1 MNTKSLE
8 AKRHFINGKTL
19 IGIDPAKKNHQA
31 IVLDPIG
38 LPIGNTFKF
47 NNSFI
52 GFHNEFFTRLKS
64 LIPGLSK
71 SKVVFA
77 VEISINFW
85 QKLCHFLSEQG
96 FTVLMV
102 SPLFTYHERPKINT
116 NFSRT
121 DPKDA
126 LAVANCA
133 RQGYFNFYRK
143 YPSNCNAMHRL
154 SITYDKLKV
163 HMTQT
168 KQRIRSQVELIFPEF
183 LNVLDIDTDTARY
196 LLSKYL
202 TAKDFLQMNIFTETP
217 EVIRISQRQHGQ
229 ATLKAIKE
237 AAKQSIGININ
248 DEEIIS
254 ERITLNCWLG
264 QYVLLKEQI
273 KSVLS
278 QITALAEQTAYFDKI
293 TSLKGISDITAAR
306 FIAELRDLSY
316 FDHYKKIEA
325 ISGLNLKL
333 SQSGQFTGYRRI
345 THIGNHRLR
354 AIIYSMAEETKNYIP
369 EIRIRYLKRQIK
381 QPRYRKNVVACSSNL
396 LKLITSMVKDNHIYQ
411 YKADKQNELIELEK
425 QYKELKAKRK
435 NKHKVNPAVQKKTA

>member
-1 MNTKSLE
+1 MNSKSLE
-8 AKRHFINGKTL
+8 AKRHFINGKTI

-31 IVLDPIG
+31 VIIDSIGVPIG
-38 LPIGNTFKF
+38 STFKF
-47 NNSFI
+47 NNTFN
-52 GFHNEFFTRLKS
+52 GFHLELFNKLNS
-64 LIPGLSK
+64 LIPGFSTANT
-71 SKVVFA
+71 VFA
-77 VEISINFW
+77 VEISINLW
-85 QKLCHFLSEQG
+85 QKLCCFLCNKG

-102 SPLFTYHERPKINT
+102 SPLFTHHERPKINN

-133 RQGYFNFYRK
+133 RQGYFNFYRI
-143 YPSNCNAMHRL
+143 YPTNQNAMHRL

-183 LNVLDIDTDTARY
+183 TRALDIDTDTARY

-202 TAKDFLQMNIFTETP
+202 SPKDFLNMNALLEVP
-217 EVIRISQRQHGQ
+217 EVMKVSQRQHGE
-229 ATLKAIKE
+229 ATLKALKE
-237 AAKQSIGININ
+237 AAKQSIGINLSN
-248 DEEIIS
+248 EEIIS

-273 KSVLS
+273 NYVLDEL
-278 QITALAEQTAYFDKI
+278 IALAENTPYFSI
-293 TSLKGISDITAAR
+293 ISSLKGISGITAAR

-316 FDHYKKIEA
+316 FNHYKKIQA

-333 SQSGQFTGYRRI
+333 SQSGQYTGYRRI

-354 AIIYSMAEETKNYIP
+354 AIIYSMAEETKNHIP
-369 EIRIRYLKRQIK
+369 EVRIRYLKRQMK
-381 QPRYRKNVVACSSNL
+381 QPRYRKNVIASVSNL
-396 LKLITSMVKDNHIYQ
+396 LKLIVALIKKEHKYEF
-411 YKADKQNELIELEK
+411 KEEKQKELAELETK
-425 QYKELKAKRK
+425 YKEFKE
-435 NKHKVNPAVQKKTA
+435 KKKYKKSA

>member
-1 MNTKSLE
+1 MNTQSLE
-8 AKRHFINGKTL
+8 AKRHFINGKTI
-19 IGIDPAKKNHQA
+19 IGIDPAKKKHQA
-31 IVLDPIG
+31 VVIDSIG
-38 LPIGNTFKF
+38 LPVGSTFKF

-52 GFHNEFFTRLKS
+52 GFHHELFTKLKS
-64 LIPGLSK
+64 YISDLSPD
-71 SKVVFA
+71 KVVFA
-77 VEISINFW
+77 VEVSINLW
-85 QKLCHFLSEQG
+85 QKLCYFLCDKG

-102 SPLFTYHERPKINT
+102 SPLFTHHERPKINN

-133 RQGYFNFYRK
+133 RQGYFNFYRQ
-143 YPSNCNAMHRL
+143 YPSSQNAMHRL
-154 SITYDKLKV
+154 SITYDKLKKHLV
-163 HMTQT
+163 QT

-183 LNVLDIDTDTARY
+183 LNALDVDTDTARY
-196 LLSKYL
+196 ILSKYL
-202 TAKDFLQMNIFTETP
+202 TPNEFLSMNVFLEAK
-217 EVIRISQRQHGQ
+217 EVMKVSQRQHGE
-229 ATLKAIKE
+229 ATLKALKE
-237 AAKQSIGININ
+237 AAKQSIGITIS

-264 QYVLLKEQI
+264 QYILIKEQI
-273 KSVLS
+273 NYVLE
-278 QITALAEQTAYFDKI
+278 QLIALAEQTPYFDII

-354 AIIYSMAEETKNYIP
+354 AIIYSMAEETKNHIP
-369 EIRIRYLKRQIK
+369 EIRIRYLKRQMK
-381 QPRYRKNVVACSSNL
+381 QPRYRKNVIASSSNL
-396 LKLITSMVKDNHIYQ
+396 LKLIAALVKGNHKYQ
-411 YKADKQNELIELEK
+411 YKEDKQRELIELEK
-425 QYKELKAKRK
+425 KYKEFKE
-435 NKHKVNPAVQKKTA
+435 KKKKKYKESA

>member
-1 MNTKSLE
+1 MNTQSLE
-8 AKRHFINGKTL
+8 TKRHFINDKVI

-31 IVLDPIG
+31 IVIDSMGI
-38 LPIGNTFKF
+38 PIGNTFKF

-52 GFHNEFFTRLKS
+52 GFHNELFNKLNT
-64 LIPGLSK
+64 LIPEISPE
-71 SKVVFA
+71 KVVFA
-77 VEISINFW
+77 VEISINLW
-85 QKLCHFLSEQG
+85 QKLSHFLFEKG

-102 SPLFTYHERPKINT
+102 SPLFTHHERPKINN

-133 RQGYFNFYRK
+133 RQGYFNFYRQ
-143 YPSNCNAMHRL
+143 YPANCNAMHRL

-183 LNVLDIDTDTARY
+183 LSVLDVDTDTARY
-196 LLSKYL
+196 LLSKFL
-202 TAKDFLQMNIFTETP
+202 TPKDFLSMNIFSET
-217 EVIRISQRQHGQ
+217 VQIMKISQRQHGE

-237 AAKQSIGININ
+237 AARQSIGVKIS

-264 QYVLLKEQI
+264 QYVLLKEQS
-273 KSVLS
+273 KSVLE
-278 QITALAEQTAYFDKI
+278 QLITFAEQTPYFYII
-293 TSLKGISDITAAR
+293 TSLKGISDITASR

-316 FDHYKKIEA
+316 FTHYKKIEA

-333 SQSGQFTGYRRI
+333 SQSGQYTGYRRI

-354 AIIYSMAEETKNYIP
+354 AIIYSMAEETKNHIP
-369 EIRIRYLKRQIK
+369 EVRIRYLKRQIK
-381 QPRYRKNVVACSSNL
+381 QPRYRKNVTAVCSNL
-396 LKLITSMVKDNHIYQ
+396 LKLISSLVKENHQ
-411 YKADKQNELIELEK
+411 YLYKEDKQRELKELENKYKEFKEKKKK
-425 QYKELKAKRK
+425 QYKKSA
-435 NKHKVNPAVQKKTA
+435 